1 MAPTELFPGSRS
13 SIKHPSSREFFAYW
27 DEKRAG
33 ARAPD
38 RSEIEPGA
46 VRELLGDIFVLSY
59 DTAAGHP
66 FRVAGTRVCA
76 LLGRDLK
83 DQSFSTLFAPEGRR
97 EIDDIIDVVAEEMMA
112 AVAGITATSQDG
124 SPAHLELLL
133 LPFST
138 RAHTPLSLTGS
149 LAPFE
154 SEHSVLK
161 DFKLTSWRY
170 LAHPPQKLVP
180 RALRKLAIARGF
192 MVYEGLS

>member
-1 MAPTELFPGSRS
+1 M
-13 SIKHPSSREFFAYW
+13 KHPSTREFFAYW
-27 DEKRAG
+27 DEKRSG

-59 DTAAGHP
+59 DAASGYP

-76 LLGRDLK
+76 LLGCDLK
-83 DQSFSTLFAPEGRR
+83 DRSFSALFTTDTRR
-97 EIDDIIDVVAEEMMA
+97 EIEDVIAVVSEEMLA
-112 AVAGITATSQDG
+112 AVAGITATAQDG

-133 LPFST
+133 LPFNA
-138 RAHTPLSLTGS
+138 RAHAPLSLTGL

-154 SEHSVLK
+154 SAPSLLG
-161 DFKLTSWRY
+161 DFRLTSYRY
-170 LAHPPQKLVP
+170 LGHQPQKLVP
-180 RALRKLAIARGF
+180 RALRKLAVARGF

>member
-1 MAPTELFPGSRS
+1 M
-13 SIKHPSSREFFAYW
+13 KHPSNREFFAYW
-27 DEKRAG
+27 DEKRGG

-59 DTAAGHP
+59 DASAGYP

-76 LLGRDLK
+76 LLGCDLK
-83 DQSFSTLFAPEGRR
+83 NRSFSALFATDGRR
-97 EIDDIIDVVAEEMMA
+97 EIDEIIAVVAEETLA
-112 AVAGITATSQDG
+112 AVAGITATTQDG

-133 LPFST
+133 LPFNT
-138 RAHTPLSLTGS
+138 RAHEPISLTGL

-154 SEHSVLK
+154 SGHALLR

-170 LAHPPQKLVP
+170 LGHPPQRLVP
-180 RALRKLAIARGF
+180 RALRKLAVARGF
-192 MVYEGLS
+192 MVYEGLR